1 MRWGIDDPDPAALE
15 DVQKNVIQAVQ
26 QANAYV
32 WGYEPLWFTAAN
44 GKEVLEA
51 GSDCIPAPDGK
62 LFKIWLEGGTDYL
75 EFVPEPDFLPPAVGT
90 PDKYWLE
97 FDGRQQLIRFYPA
110 AAANQFVRY
119 SYISVYKARN
129 KDGQLIANLS
139 ANDDVLNVP
148 EYLED
153 AYLAALKPMA
163 MVYLIADSTD
173 ENYQPYRDQFLQ
185 QYEILR
191 GMTGREI
198 KTRFEL

>member
-1 MRWGIDDPDPAALE
+1 MRWGIDDPDPSALE

-32 WGYEPLWFTAAN
+32 WGYEPLWFTLST
-44 GKEVLEA
+44 GKEVLTA
-51 GSDCIPAPDGK
+51 GSDFIPAPEGK
-62 LFKIWLEGGTDYL
+62 LNKIWLEDGNEYL
-75 EFVPEPDFLPPAVGT
+75 KFAADPDFLARGSGV

-97 FDGRQQLIRFYPA
+97 YDGSRQLIRFNPS
-110 AAANQFVRY
+110 AAANHFVRF
-119 SYISVYKARN
+119 SYVSVHKARN
-129 KDGQLIANLS
+129 KDGGLVANLS
-139 ANDDVLNVP
+139 QNSDILNVP

-173 ENYQPYRDQFLQ
+173 ENYQPYRDQFQQ

-191 GMTGREI
+191 SMTGREI